1 MSELWQEAVVDAFR
15 ETTKRVLLL
24 FPKFLALLTFLLLG
38 LAFAWLIRFLFI
50 RILKG
55 IRFDHFCERIGLVP
69 AMAKAG
75 MTQPASHLV
84 GRISFWVVF
93 ILFSFMGIDAMD
105 LPATAGLMSAIIGFL
120 PDVLAAG
127 LLLLFG
133 LLLANFFAD
142 AVLIA
147 AVNAQIEEAR
157 LIANM
162 IRWAILIFTGA
173 MVLTQLGIAKE
184 IVVSAFSITFGGI
197 VLALSIAL
205 GLGGRNIARD
215 LLERRMRQKR
225 VNENDDDED
234 DVSHI

>member
-1 MSELWQEAVVDAFR
+1 MSELWQEAVVEAFR

-24 FPKFLALLTFLLLG
+24 FPKFLALLTFLVLG
-38 LAFAWLIRFLFI
+38 LAFAWIIRFLFM
-50 RILKG
+50 RILKTV
-55 IRFDHFCERIGLVP
+55 RFDQLCERIGLVP
-69 AMAKAG
+69 AMAEAG

-84 GRISFWVVF
+84 GRVSFWVVF
-93 ILFSFMGIDAMD
+93 LLFGFMGIDALG
-105 LPATAGLMSAIIGFL
+105 LPATASLMSAIIGFL
-120 PDVLAAG
+120 PSVLAAG
-127 LLLLFG
+127 LLLLLG

-157 LIANM
+157 LIASM
-162 IRWAILIFTGA
+162 IRWAILIFTAA

-184 IVVSAFSITFGGI
+184 IVVAAFSITFGGI

-215 LLERRMRQKR
+215 VLERRMRQKQ
-225 VNENDDDED
+225 VNDED